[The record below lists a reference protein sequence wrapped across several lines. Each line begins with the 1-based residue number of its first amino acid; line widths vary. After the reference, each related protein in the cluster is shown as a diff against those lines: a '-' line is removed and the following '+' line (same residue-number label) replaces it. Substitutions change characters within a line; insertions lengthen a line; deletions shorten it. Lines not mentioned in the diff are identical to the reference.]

1 MMMVYVN
8 WEERMILNAEGFKQ
22 MEKKLKTE
30 ISTNA
35 TNNPEYSFET
45 WINANYTAYDVI
57 SSSEAW
63 QMSLAHE
70 YTRWFNRQ
78 VQELVDEALIGD
90 WEEVCIE

>member
-8 WEERMILNAEGFKQ
+8 WDEQIILNTEDFEQ
-22 MEKKLKTE
+22 MEETLKAE
-30 ISTNA
+30 MRANLA
-35 TNNPEYSFET
+35 NNPKYSFET
-45 WINANYTAYDVI
+45 WINERYTAHDVI

-78 VQELVDEALIGD
+78 IQELSDEAIAND
-90 WEEVCIE
+90 WEQVCVD